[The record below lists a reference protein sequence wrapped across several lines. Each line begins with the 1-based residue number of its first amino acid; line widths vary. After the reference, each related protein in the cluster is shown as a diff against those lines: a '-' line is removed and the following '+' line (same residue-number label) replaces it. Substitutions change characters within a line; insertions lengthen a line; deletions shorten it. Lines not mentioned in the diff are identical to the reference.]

1 MTAKERQRMMRLEA
15 ENAMLRNRNSEH
27 VRIYGNMLV
36 EVIELKAT
44 LSLVGSA
51 INGDGE

>member
-1 MTAKERQRMMRLEA
+1 MTAKEQQRMARLEA
-15 ENAMLRNRNSEH
+15 ENDMLRERNGQH
-27 VRIYGNMLV
+27 LRIYGDMLI
-36 EVIELKAT
+36 EMIELKAT